1 MSIRSEAMPY
11 RAGLSGNLQEL
22 LRKNGMTAQ
31 IALEGDKFA
40 LYVQGH
46 DSPMLRYEISEQQ
59 MRALADGGTNYSNKK
74 AYQTFNSIVSKN
86 FDLPS
91 SYVAARNVNSRV
103 VMGLHGYRER
113 VEGYGRGMGFMA
125 RPHAFGPGFLGW
137 SPANQ
142 PGFHLRRVGGV
153 AMMAG
158 GNPMVMEH
166 RDGRIRPG
174 ELKSGGYGYYY
185 KGDSQQ
191 QSQARTVDPMEQL
204 KVSFPPIETKPR
216 SNEPAVAYKDVITS
230 PVYFT
235 NEKWQEVLS
244 SHGIVIDDK
253 DRTLT
258 IQSAATEHDIK
269 VNLTN
274 DQYIKL
280 TDNSLKSTS
289 LQARLD
295 IINAAMANDFD
306 GKVTMDMLNS
316 KERINIPLKPDVAT
330 QLNQL
335 ENQRIAEQYR
345 HDEPQVI
352 MDWHVAPTTDPNQGY
367 VDGKALQEMNERKGW
382 FREGQ
387 HGREVEVGDIWVEKI
402 PSAQAVREK
411 QMEKDASGHALKTVA
426 ANINA
431 MTGEEKFNNDNV
443 NMKNIAD
450 AMEKLTPEQKNALD
464 KVYADA
470 YNDKLKELK
479 DNQPKA
485 ENKKQDQKTTYRM
498 SAVINGEVITH
509 EISQKQYD
517 RFMAV
522 DDYQRQR
529 MMSKVFKE
537 VDMKT
542 RPEMRERFNLGA
554 FLSAGL
560 TALSEAT
567 YMGADIAHNIEHI
580 KHPHGTPTVYA
591 EAHGQSHI
599 LVKPG
604 VDSPQDIAQRAFE
617 RGLNEG
623 IYGGGMHR

>member
-11 RAGLSGNLQEL
+11 RAGVSGNLQEL
-22 LRKNGMTAQ
+22 LRKNGIQAQ
-31 IALEGDKFA
+31 IALEDDRFT

-74 AYQTFNSIVSKN
+74 AYQTFNNIVSKD

-91 SYVAARNVNSRV
+91 SFVAAQNVNSRV
-103 VMGLHGYRER
+103 AMGLHGYRER
-113 VEGYGRGMGFMA
+113 AEGYGRGIGMFV

-142 PGFHLRRVGGV
+142 PGFHLRRIGGV
-153 AMMAG
+153 AMIGGAPMAI
-158 GNPMVMEH
+158 EH

-174 ELKSGGYGYYY
+174 ELKSGSYGYYY
-185 KGDSQQ
+185 KGGQQ
-191 QSQARTVDPMEQL
+191 QTPARTVDPMEQL

-216 SNEPAVAYKDVITS
+216 STEPAVAYKDVITS

-280 TDNSLKSTS
+280 TDNSLKSTPIN
-289 LQARLD
+289 ARLD
-295 IINAAMANDFD
+295 IINTAMSNDFD
-306 GKVTMDMLNS
+306 GKLTMDILNS
-316 KERINIPLKPDVAT
+316 KERIKIPLKPDVAH

-335 ENQRIAEQYR
+335 ESQRIAEQY
-345 HDEPQVI
+345 HHNESEVI
-352 MDWHVAPTTDPNQGY
+352 MDWHVAPTLNPEQGY
-367 VDGKALQEMNERKGW
+367 VDGRALSQMNERKGW

-387 HGREVEVGDIWVEKI
+387 YGREVEVGDIWVEKI

-411 QMEKDASGHALKTVA
+411 QMEQGASDQALRTVA

-431 MTGEEKFNNDNV
+431 MTGEDKFNNDNV
-443 NMKNIAD
+443 SMKTIAEE
-450 AMEKLTPEQKNALD
+450 MNKLNVEQKAELD
-464 KVYADA
+464 KVFVDQ
-470 YNDKLKELK
+470 YNAKLKELK
-479 DNQPKA
+479 DNQPKV
-485 ENKKQDQKTTYRM
+485 EDKKQDQKTTYRM

-517 RFMAV
+517 KFMAV

-529 MMSKVFKE
+529 MMSKVFQE
-537 VDMKT
+537 VDMKN
-542 RPEMRERFNLGA
+542 RPEMRDRFNLGA

-567 YMGADIAHNIEHI
+567 YLGADIAHNVEHI
-580 KHPHGTPTVYA
+580 KHPHPAPEIYS
-591 EAHGQSHI
+591 EAHGMSHI

-617 RGLNEG
+617 RGFNEATF
-623 IYGGGMHR
+623 GGMHR

>member
-11 RAGLSGNLQEL
+11 RAGVSGNLQEL

-31 IALEGDKFA
+31 IALEGDRFA

-46 DSPMLRYEISEQQ
+46 DSPMLRYDITEQQ

-74 AYQTFNSIVSKN
+74 AYQTFNNIVSKD

-91 SYVAARNVNSRV
+91 SFVAARNVNSRV
-103 VMGLHGYRER
+103 AMGLHGYRER
-113 VEGYGRGMGFMA
+113 VEGYGRGMGFYA

-137 SPANQ
+137 SPAQQ

-153 AMMAG
+153 AMMA
-158 GNPMVMEH
+158 NPMVMEH

-174 ELKSGGYGYYY
+174 ELKSGSYGYYY
-185 KGDSQQ
+185 KGGQQ
-191 QSQARTVDPMEQL
+191 QTPARTIDPMEQL

-216 SNEPAVAYKDVITS
+216 STEPAIAYKDVINS

-253 DRTLT
+253 DRTMT

-274 DQYIKL
+274 EQYIKL

-289 LQARLD
+289 IQARLD
-295 IINAAMANDFD
+295 IINAVMANDFD

-316 KERINIPLKPDVAT
+316 KERIKVPLKPDVAA

-335 ENQRIAEQYR
+335 ENQRIAEQYH
-345 HDEPQVI
+345 HDEPEVI
-352 MDWHVAPTTDPNQGY
+352 KDWHVAPTTDPNKGY
-367 VDGKALQEMNERKGW
+367 VDGKALSEMNERKGW

-387 HGREVEVGDIWVEKI
+387 HGREVSVDDIWVEKI
-402 PSAQAVREK
+402 PSAQAVRES
-411 QMEKDASGHALKTVA
+411 QMEKDASDHALKTVA

-443 NMKNIAD
+443 NMKSIAD
-450 AMEKLTPEQKNALD
+450 ALDKLTPEQKNNLD
-464 KVYADA
+464 KVYAET

-479 DNQPKA
+479 DNQPKV

-567 YMGADIAHNIEHI
+567 YLGADIAHNIEHI
-580 KHPHGTPTVYA
+580 KHPHHAPEIYSEV
-591 EAHGQSHI
+591 HGRDHI
-599 LVKPG
+599 LAKPG
-604 VDSPQDIAQRAFE
+604 VDSPQDIAQRAYE
-617 RGLNEG
+617 RGFNQATF
-623 IYGGGMHR
+623 GGMHR

>member
-174 ELKSGGYGYYY
+174 ELESGGYGYYY

-580 KHPHGTPTVYA
+580 KHPHGAPTVYA

>member
-1 MSIRSEAMPY
+1 
-11 RAGLSGNLQEL
+11 
-22 LRKNGMTAQ
+22 
-31 IALEGDKFA
+31 
-40 LYVQGH
+40 
-46 DSPMLRYEISEQQ
+46 
-59 MRALADGGTNYSNKK
+59 
-74 AYQTFNSIVSKN
+74 
-86 FDLPS
+86 
-91 SYVAARNVNSRV
+91 
-103 VMGLHGYRER
+103 
-113 VEGYGRGMGFMA
+113 
-125 RPHAFGPGFLGW
+125 
-137 SPANQ
+137 
-142 PGFHLRRVGGV
+142 
-153 AMMAG
+153 MMA
-158 GNPMVMEH
+158 NPMVMEH

-174 ELKSGGYGYYY
+174 ELKSGSYGYYY
-185 KGDSQQ
+185 KGGQQ
-191 QSQARTVDPMEQL
+191 QTPARTIDPMEQL

-216 SNEPAVAYKDVITS
+216 STEPAIAYKDVINS

-253 DRTLT
+253 DRTMT

-274 DQYIKL
+274 EQYIKL

-289 LQARLD
+289 IQARLD
-295 IINAAMANDFD
+295 IINAVMANDFD

-316 KERINIPLKPDVAT
+316 KERIKVPLKPDVAA

-335 ENQRIAEQYR
+335 ENQRIAEQYH
-345 HDEPQVI
+345 HDEPEVI
-352 MDWHVAPTTDPNQGY
+352 MDWHVAPTTDPNKGY
-367 VDGKALQEMNERKGW
+367 VDGKALSEMNERKGW

-387 HGREVEVGDIWVEKI
+387 HGREVFVGDIWVEKI
-402 PSAQAVREK
+402 PSAQAVRES
-411 QMEKDASGHALKTVA
+411 QMEKDASDHALKTVA

-443 NMKNIAD
+443 NMKSIAD
-450 AMEKLTPEQKNALD
+450 ALDKLTPEQKNNLD
-464 KVYADA
+464 KVYAET

-479 DNQPKA
+479 DNQPKV

-554 FLSAGL
+554 FLSAGR

-567 YMGADIAHNIEHI
+567 YLGADIAHNIEHI
-580 KHPHGTPTVYA
+580 KHPHHAPEIYSEV
-591 EAHGQSHI
+591 HGRDHI
-599 LVKPG
+599 LAKPG
-604 VDSPQDIAQRAFE
+604 VDSPQDIAQRAYE
-617 RGLNEG
+617 RGVNQATF
-623 IYGGGMHR
+623 GGMHR

>member
-59 MRALADGGTNYSNKK
+59 MRALADGGPNYSNKK

-411 QMEKDASGHALKTVA
+411 QME
-426 ANINA
+426 
-431 MTGEEKFNNDNV
+431 
-443 NMKNIAD
+443 
-450 AMEKLTPEQKNALD
+450 
-464 KVYADA
+464 
-470 YNDKLKELK
+470 
-479 DNQPKA
+479 
-485 ENKKQDQKTTYRM
+485 
-498 SAVINGEVITH
+498 
-509 EISQKQYD
+509 
-517 RFMAV
+517 
-522 DDYQRQR
+522 
-529 MMSKVFKE
+529 
-537 VDMKT
+537 
-542 RPEMRERFNLGA
+542 
-554 FLSAGL
+554 
-560 TALSEAT
+560 
-567 YMGADIAHNIEHI
+567 
-580 KHPHGTPTVYA
+580 
-591 EAHGQSHI
+591 
-599 LVKPG
+599 
-604 VDSPQDIAQRAFE
+604 
-617 RGLNEG
+617 
-623 IYGGGMHR
+623 

>member
-11 RAGLSGNLQEL
+11 RAVVSGNLQEL

-31 IALEGDKFA
+31 IALEGDRFA

-46 DSPMLRYEISEQQ
+46 DSPMLRYDITELQ

-74 AYQTFNSIVSKN
+74 AYQTFNNIVSKD

-91 SYVAARNVNSRV
+91 SFVAARNVNSRV
-103 VMGLHGYRER
+103 AMGLHGYRER
-113 VEGYGRGMGFMA
+113 VEDYGRGMGFYA

-137 SPANQ
+137 SPAQQ

-153 AMMAG
+153 AMMA
-158 GNPMVMEH
+158 NPMVMEH

-174 ELKSGGYGYYY
+174 ELKSGSYGYYY
-185 KGDSQQ
+185 KGGQQ
-191 QSQARTVDPMEQL
+191 QTPARTIDPMEQL

-216 SNEPAVAYKDVITS
+216 STEPAIAYKDVINS

-253 DRTLT
+253 DRTMT

-274 DQYIKL
+274 EQYIKL

-289 LQARLD
+289 IQARLD
-295 IINAAMANDFD
+295 IINAVMANDFD

-316 KERINIPLKPDVAT
+316 KERIKVPLKPDVAA

-335 ENQRIAEQYR
+335 ENQRIAEQYH
-345 HDEPQVI
+345 HDEPEVI
-352 MDWHVAPTTDPNQGY
+352 KDWHVAPTTDPNKGY
-367 VDGKALQEMNERKGW
+367 VDGKALSEMNERKGW

-387 HGREVEVGDIWVEKI
+387 YGREVSVGDIWVEKI
-402 PSAQAVREK
+402 PSAQAVREA
-411 QMEKDASGHALKTVA
+411 QMEKDASDHALKTVA

-443 NMKNIAD
+443 NMKSIAD
-450 AMEKLTPEQKNALD
+450 ALDKLTPEQKNNLD
-464 KVYADA
+464 KVYAET

-479 DNQPKA
+479 DNQPKV

-567 YMGADIAHNIEHI
+567 YLGADIAHNIEHI
-580 KHPHGTPTVYA
+580 KHPHHAPEIYSEV
-591 EAHGQSHI
+591 HGRDHI
-599 LVKPG
+599 LAKPG
-604 VDSPQDIAQRAFE
+604 VDSPQDIAQRAYE
-617 RGLNEG
+617 RGFNQATF
-623 IYGGGMHR
+623 GGMHR